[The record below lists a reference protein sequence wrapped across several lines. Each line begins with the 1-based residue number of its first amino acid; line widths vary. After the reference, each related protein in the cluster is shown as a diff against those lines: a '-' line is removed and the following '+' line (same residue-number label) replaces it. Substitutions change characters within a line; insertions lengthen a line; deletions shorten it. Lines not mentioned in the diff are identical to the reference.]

1 MYVCTCSFECMCVY
15 VPFSWWIP
23 NGDNKPWQTINKV
36 LIITDFRKQ
45 IKQLENDRQEETFK
59 EENSYTSS
67 FFKKVL
73 QEGYGEKNQKTSSST
88 LK

>member
-1 MYVCTCSFECMCVY
+1 MCICIYVYVYATRLCVCMYVL
-15 VPFSWWIP
+15 

-88 LK
+88 L

>member
-1 MYVCTCSFECMCVY
+1 MYVCTCMYLSHGGYLTVTT
-15 VPFSWWIP
+15 
-23 NGDNKPWQTINKV
+23 KPWQTINKV

>member
-1 MYVCTCSFECMCVY
+1 MYVFVCMY
-15 VPFSWWIP
+15 FSHGD
-23 NGDNKPWQTINKV
+23 GDNKPWQTINKV

-67 FFKKVL
+67 FIKKVL

-88 LK
+88 L